1 MIFDVA
7 WLSPARPARQARA
20 PHGEN
25 ATRSLDMSVAAP
37 VALAVLV
44 VVLGLPV
51 VMEQERTLSAVTES
65 A

>member
-1 MIFDVA
+1 
-7 WLSPARPARQARA
+7 
-20 PHGEN
+20 
-25 ATRSLDMSVAAP
+25 MSVAAP

>member
-7 WLSPARPARQARA
+7 WLSPARLARQARV
-20 PHGEN
+20 PRGEKAN
-25 ATRSLDMSVAAP
+25 RSLDMSVAAL